1 MAKFVV
7 KAPTGIKWDPGI
19 STLPGSEQR
28 NVIKQL
34 YKLHMGVILKIWKYE
49 YLDCFFLSFFQ
60 EALKTK

>member
-34 YKLHMGVILKIWKYE
+34 YKLHMGVILKI
-49 YLDCFFLSFFQ
+49 
-60 EALKTK
+60 